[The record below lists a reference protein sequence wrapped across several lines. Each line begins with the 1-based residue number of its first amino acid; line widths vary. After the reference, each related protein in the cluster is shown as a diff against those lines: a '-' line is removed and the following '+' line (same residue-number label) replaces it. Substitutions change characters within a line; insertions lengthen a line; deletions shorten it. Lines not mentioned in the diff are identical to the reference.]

1 MLLECSSVITQ
12 RSTIVWMAAMT
23 LEEEASSQVVLVVK
37 LLHMVRM

>member
-23 LEEEASSQVVLVVK
+23 LEEEASSLSGC
-37 LLHMVRM
+37 MVSEDVR